1 MDDSKGWKGTLV
13 GGELELGLG
22 KSNDGEVRVEERIS
36 N

>member
-1 MDDSKGWKGTLV
+1 MDDSKGWKGTL

-22 KSNDGEVRVEERIS
+22 KSNDGEVRVKERIS